1 MEKNAA
7 ITLKRFAGRLSAEI
21 AVASKGSSVAV
32 CDSELMAPSRLA
44 RNG

>member
-7 ITLKRFAGRLSAEI
+7 ITLKRFAGCLSAEI

-32 CDSELMAPSRLA
+32 CELMVPSRLA